1 MKKLFLILFCLIS
14 LTSNSQ
20 ERINSHFYLNDTE
33 IDIDNVFINP
43 MNIDS
48 LFVDR
53 KTNDGEVYI
62 IANEPIE
69 FITLDTILAR
79 HTNLDTE
86 QNKILYIIE
95 NKVIKSES
103 KVLIDNSFFIYVKT
117 NFLND
122 ADYLDDNFK
131 SLVIVDVSLKTEKQ
145 IIIRGDR
152 KAIDNLIYK

>member
-1 MKKLFLILFCLIS
+1 MKKTLLILFCLIS
-14 LTSNSQ
+14 LISYSQ

-69 FITLDTILAR
+69 FITLDTVLAR
-79 HTNLDTE
+79 HTDLNYK
-86 QNKILYIIE
+86 QNKILFIVE
-95 NKVIKSES
+95 NKVVKSES

-122 ADYLDDNFK
+122 IDYLDENFK
-131 SLVIVDVSLKTEKQ
+131 SLIIVDISLKTEKQ
-145 IIIRGDR
+145 ITIRGDR